1 PVLITSCHVSLKP
14 KIGPVTAQTAITTTA
29 AVNTRG
35 RPQNRDALFAN
46 ATYQLPLC
54 MGRFLDA
61 GTCRRPK
68 AMQLSGRLDP
78 TIHAHHHF
86 YDADAGATTDIPLI
100 AKSLQVGN
108 GASAWHRAGRCPSR
122 DPRPK
127 PLTRSAS

>member
-1 PVLITSCHVSLKP
+1 
-14 KIGPVTAQTAITTTA
+14 
-29 AVNTRG
+29 
-35 RPQNRDALFAN
+35 
-46 ATYQLPLC
+46 

-78 TIHAHHHF
+78 TIDAHHHF
-86 YDADAGATTDIPLI
+86 YDADTGAITDIPLV

-127 PLTRSAS
+127 PLTRSASRTRDPPSSQAQYVASIEASPA